1 MGEIGRPFYT
11 RCEVH
16 FRNYK
21 HGNGISKF
29 VQHLLDNKHSI
40 GTMEDIMEILHV
52 TKKGVIMN
60 TLVKF
65 HIYNEIKLD
74 SKINDKCMIKS
85 NVTFDTIR
93 NTIRGYLLL

>member
-1 MGEIGRPFYT
+1 MGQIGRPFYT
-11 RCEVH
+11 RCQVR

-40 GTMEDIMEILHV
+40 GTMLDIMEILHV
-52 TKKGVIMN
+52 TKKGGIMN
-60 TLVKF
+60 TLGKF

-74 SKINDKCMIKS
+74 SQINDKCMIKS
-85 NVTFDTIR
+85 NVIFDTIR
-93 NTIRGYLLL
+93 NTRRGHLLL